1 MKTEKNYLNVFLK
14 SIISEQ
20 RQQIATTGDGAAS
33 IGMAAVEEAANVGK
47 AVEDEQQINGII
59 SSDENR
65 YYSKQFQNH

>member
-20 RQQIATTGDGAAS
+20 KQQIATTGDSAAS
-33 IGMAAVEEAANVGK
+33 TGIAVVEEAANVEK